1 MNVLLHGKSSVR
13 PGTGPYT
20 YLNLLIRSLDD
31 RCTFGEYSNRSPDT
45 QDWDLIH
52 VLDMK
57 QLPRKFFKNV
67 SLPVILDLHD
77 TYWLEKVPYPCPD
90 RWGRLWLAR
99 RRRKSYPI
107 LMSQASRIVVHS
119 RFVFRTLRDW
129 LPVDQ
134 RAKLIQVPY
143 AVMIPDHIPAKTT
156 AGNHRILF
164 AGRDLFR
171 KGFPTLIEAVDLLLK
186 RMSRLELAVVGDE
199 YRHSMSWAKRRC
211 RGLPVS
217 FLGALSP
224 ADLRR
229 EILASKVVVLSSYTE
244 AFGIILLEAQALGV
258 PVIGTRVGG
267 IPETMAEKET
277 GLLVPPY
284 DSGALADCLEESLTN
299 PERLRM
305 MGEFGREWVAKKF
318 SPDQMANALM
328 ELYQSVSEARRSRT
342 PADLST

>member
-1 MNVLLHGKSSVR
+1 MRVLLHGKSAAR

-57 QLPRKFFKNV
+57 QLPRKFFKDM

-99 RRRKSYPI
+99 RRRKLYPNLI
-107 LMSQASRIVVHS
+107 SQASRIVVHS

-129 LPVDQ
+129 LPADQ
-134 RAKLIQVPY
+134 GAKLVQVPY
-143 AVMIPDHIPAKTT
+143 AVMIPDQIPRKVST
-156 AGNHRILF
+156 GNHRIMF

-171 KGFPTLIEAVDLLLK
+171 KGFPTLVEAINLLLK
-186 RMSRLELAVVGDE
+186 RIPMVELVVVGDE
-199 YRHSMSWAKRRC
+199 YRHSLSWAKRRC
-211 RGLPVS
+211 RGLPVT
-217 FLGALSP
+217 FLGPLSP
-224 ADLRR
+224 EELQR
-229 EILASKVVVLSSYTE
+229 EILRSDVVVLPSYTE

-284 DSGALADCLEESLTN
+284 DSGALADCLEESLMH
-299 PERLRM
+299 PDRLHM
-305 MGEFGREWVAKKF
+305 MGELGREWIAKKF
-318 SPDQMANALM
+318 HPNQMADAL
-328 ELYQSVSEARRSRT
+328 LSVYNSVSETKGSRT